1 MIMNDLTIYKLNE
14 EILLNRAE
22 QRDEIHAADS
32 IQLGHKALSMMMMMM
47 IKRAPD
53 DQI

>member
-14 EILLNRAE
+14 EIPLNRTE

-32 IQLGHKALSMMMMMM
+32 IQLGHKALSMMMMM